1 MNVNKTKK
9 KLGEILIEAGLLTA
23 EQLENALTLQKGK
36 NKRLGKILL
45 ELGYADEAKVA
56 QTLAEQLDIPLVD
69 CKQHSPTKNILLQV
83 PKDIAEE
90 KIVLPLRIKD
100 RTMLLAMA
108 NPLDWRTID
117 DISFKSGLKLDIA
130 IACESDILQSIEE
143 LYGTSQYTW
152 DILNEI
158 PSYEEAEF
166 VKEEVID
173 DEKQTIS
180 VQSLFKESEAPPIVK
195 LVTML
200 IADAVNADASDI
212 HIEPRDDHV
221 QVRYR
226 MDGEL
231 HSIHNYSKHI
241 HNSVISRVKIISNLD
256 ITKRRLPQDGRSS
269 LRLKDKTVDL
279 RISTLPSVN
288 GEKVVIRLLDPTTG
302 LIPLSQLGI
311 DDSIIKPLINI
322 ISQPQGMLLVTG
334 PTGSGKTT
342 SLYSI
347 IQQLR
352 NDTKNII
359 TLEEP
364 VEYKLRGITQVAIHE
379 NIGLSFAHALRSV
392 LRQDPDIIMVGEVR
406 DVNTAEI
413 AARSALTGHLVL
425 STLHTNDTV
434 SSITRLLDIGLEH
447 FLVTAAVSGIL
458 AQRLV
463 RKICPDCKK
472 EVPAPYAVESLQL
485 KPLDAYYKG
494 EGCNKCNYTGFKG
507 RIGIFELLNL
517 NAELNRL
524 ITRDISED
532 DIWQCAKE
540 SGTIPL
546 FEDAWAKVEAGI
558 TTVDEVISRI
568 HQRHASIPVK
578 KRVVRKK
585 KSKKV
590 TALK

>member
-1 MNVNKTKK
+1 MKVNKKK
-9 KLGEILIEAGLLTA
+9 RKLGEILIEAGLLTA
-23 EQLENALTLQKGK
+23 EQLENALNLQKGK

-45 ELGYADEAKVA
+45 ELGYADESKVA
-56 QTLAEQLDIPLVD
+56 QTLAEQLDIPLVV

-90 KIVLPLRIKD
+90 KIILPLRIKD

-117 DISFKSGLKLDIA
+117 DISFKSGLKLDVA

-212 HIEPRDDHV
+212 HIEPRDGHV

-241 HNSVISRVKIISNLD
+241 HNSVISRIKIISNLD

-342 SLYSI
+342 TLYSI

-352 NDTKNII
+352 NETKNII

-379 NIGLSFAHALRSV
+379 NIGLSFSHALRSV

-406 DVNTAEI
+406 DLDTAEI
-413 AARSALTGHLVL
+413 AARSALTGHFVL

-447 FLVTAAVSGIL
+447 FLVTAAVNGIL

-463 RKICPDCKK
+463 RKICPDCKR
-472 EVPAPYAVESLQL
+472 EVPAPYEVETLQL
-485 KPLDAYYKG
+485 KPLNAYYKG
-494 EGCNKCNYTGFKG
+494 EGCNKCSYTGFKG
-507 RIGIFELLNL
+507 RIGIYELLTL
-517 NAELNRL
+517 NSELNHL
-524 ITRDISED
+524 ITKDISED

-568 HQRHASIPVK
+568 PQRHVSIPVK
-578 KRVVRKK
+578 KRAVRKK
-585 KSKKV
+585 KTKKV
-590 TALK
+590 IALK